1 MTTTYSNLFLWW
13 EVSIIWCTAFLAVA
27 SIYLYADSA
36 RKKRSEKFAKPKS
49 MLENFVF
56 VWILLALLGLYIVT
70 ITSASQPIFIA
81 GNLIVEVLLIL
92 YIMTYGRG
100 NHSMTSFENAGGH
113 RTAHEQDLHSS
124 DEEDAKQ
131 LQIGPP
137 GAD

>member
-36 RKKRSEKFAKPKS
+36 RKKRSEKFAKPKN

-56 VWILLALLGLYIVT
+56 VWILLALLGLYIIT

-81 GNLIVEVLLIL
+81 GNLIVEVLLIV
-92 YIMTYGRG
+92 YIMTRGRG
-100 NHSMTSFENAGGH
+100 NHSMTSIENAGRD
-113 RTAHEQDLHSS
+113 RTTDENESDIHYSHEG
-124 DEEDAKQ
+124 DEKQ
-131 LQIGPP
+131 L
-137 GAD
+137 